1 MLRTLVAALA
11 LASASASAS
20 GSAAEPAAGF
30 DWTPAREQS
39 VVEIVTTDADGDLRE
54 TSVWIVVLDDSGY
67 VRTNDSAWLA
77 NIRRGSPIRLR
88 AGALEQSVRASEID
102 DAATRERVE
111 EAFKAKYG
119 TFQRMMSALR
129 MREPSV
135 LQLTPAP

>member
-1 MLRTLVAALA
+1 MLCTLVAALVLA
-11 LASASASAS
+11 ASAAAASDS
-20 GSAAEPAAGF
+20 VSEPASKA
-30 DWTPAREQS
+30 DWSPAREES
-39 VVEIVTTDADGDLRE
+39 VVEIVTTDADGELRE
-54 TSVWIVVLDDSGY
+54 TSVWIVVLEDAGY

-88 AGALEQSVRASEID
+88 AGTLEQSVRASEID